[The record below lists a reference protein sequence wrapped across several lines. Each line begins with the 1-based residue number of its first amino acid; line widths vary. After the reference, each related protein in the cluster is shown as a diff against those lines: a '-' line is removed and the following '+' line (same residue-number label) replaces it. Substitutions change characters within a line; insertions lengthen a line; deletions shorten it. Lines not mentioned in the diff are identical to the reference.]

1 MMPNLDV
8 TFLDFFVQVEHLLEG
23 KKECTIEVKL
33 SLFILKDTYVKE
45 RQEITD
51 YSQIIMSCHNS
62 VKSVKRGK
70 RKLRKGSNYHTTH
83 LPSTIIFMY
92 NLIRA
97 FVFLL
102 TVIGDKG

>member
-45 RQEITD
+45 RQERE
-51 YSQIIMSCHNS
+51 QII
-62 VKSVKRGK
+62 VK
-70 RKLRKGSNYHTTH
+70 
-83 LPSTIIFMY
+83 
-92 NLIRA
+92 
-97 FVFLL
+97 
-102 TVIGDKG
+102 